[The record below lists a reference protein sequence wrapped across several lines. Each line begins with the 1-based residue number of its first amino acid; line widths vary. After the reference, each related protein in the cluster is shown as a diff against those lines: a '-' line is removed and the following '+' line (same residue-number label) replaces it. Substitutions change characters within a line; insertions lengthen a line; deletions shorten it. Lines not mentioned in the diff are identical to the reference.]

1 MIWSLLP
8 VVAELKESGV
18 SYLFSHQIHTTN
30 NDLHVFCGYFC
41 VCVCSP
47 EKALKDS
54 LQPYEAAYL
63 SKSLSRLFDP
73 INLVFP
79 MGGRNPPSNDELD
92 SIIKTISRQVH
103 ASLAASQWRPAGSD
117 KIIQH
122 CLCHFLVASVSVSR
136 CWRLIIEPLRQLL
149 RPLENFLQKE
159 CLKHW
164 LGGSHLFS
172 ENHDV

>member
-1 MIWSLLP
+1 MYSDLVSL
-8 VVAELKESGV
+8 
-18 SYLFSHQIHTTN
+18 
-30 NDLHVFCGYFC
+30 

-92 SIIKTISRQVH
+92 SIIKTISRQV
-103 ASLAASQWRPAGSD
+103 QYMPACLSD
-117 KIIQH
+117 
-122 CLCHFLVASVSVSR
+122 
-136 CWRLIIEPLRQLL
+136 
-149 RPLENFLQKE
+149 
-159 CLKHW
+159 
-164 LGGSHLFS
+164 S
-172 ENHDV
+172 EDLP